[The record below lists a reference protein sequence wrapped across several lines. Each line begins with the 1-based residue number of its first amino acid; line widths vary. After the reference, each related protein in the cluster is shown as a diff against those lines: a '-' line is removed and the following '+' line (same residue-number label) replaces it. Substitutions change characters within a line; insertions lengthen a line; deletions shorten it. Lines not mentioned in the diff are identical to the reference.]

1 MHRFIVMAAFV
12 LALALPSVAS
22 AATQTLTVE
31 KKGAGTGTVTSSP
44 AGIECGA
51 SCSAPFTEGSTVVL
65 KAVSGANTGAVVWT
79 GCSAGETLENE
90 CKVAMSAAKT
100 VTATFNLL
108 ERKLTLE
115 KKGAGTGTV
124 TSAPTGINCGATCS
138 ANFVKGTTV
147 TLTGVPGPK
156 TLAPIWS
163 GCDSV
168 DAENKCK
175 VTMSAART
183 VTATFEPSEY
193 LLTVKKAGAGAG
205 KVTSSPAG
213 ISGCATTCSASFEHG
228 ALVTLTGAAGAGSDP
243 AVQWAGCDSV
253 NGEGKCL
260 VTMSAAKEVTATFNI
275 AKWSLTIA
283 KVGSGTGIVTSS
295 PAGIECGATCVAGF
309 INGTEVTLEG
319 KAGLHTKAVK
329 WSGCKE
335 VLTGNKCL
343 VTITAATTVIA
354 SFELE
359 KQWTEYLV
367 TVQKKGTGSGTV
379 TSVPG
384 GIECGED
391 CSEAYLY
398 HTQLTLT
405 ATPAEGSVFVEW
417 QGGGCLGQTGPC
429 ATTVN
434 RAMFVKAVFAAIGP
448 RRLTV
453 SKAGAGSGTVTSKP
467 AGIDC
472 GSACSV
478 EFEAPAKV
486 VLHATPAQG
495 SSFTGWSGAG
505 CSGAAACKVTMSEA
519 RNVTATFAKAPGP
532 PPAPSTLFVGGT
544 AKVKGGKALLRL
556 TCSGGTPCKG
566 TLKLVATIHNALG
579 QAKRLVVAKA
589 TYSLA
594 AGASSVLEAK
604 LSSRAMSLLRS
615 QGRLRVRATGG
626 GFEGRGLKLAR

>member
-31 KKGAGTGTVTSSP
+31 KKGAGSGTVTSSP
-44 AGIECGA
+44 AGIDCGA
-51 SCSAPFTEGSTVVL
+51 TCSAPFTEGSTVVL
-65 KAVSGANTGAVVWT
+65 KAVSGANTATVLWT

-90 CKVAMSAAKT
+90 CKVAMSAAKS

-108 ERKLTLE
+108 ERKLTVE
-115 KKGAGTGTV
+115 KKGTGAGTV
-124 TSAPTGINCGATCS
+124 TSSPSGINCGATCS
-138 ANFVKGTTV
+138 AGFVKGTTV
-147 TLTGVPGPK
+147 TLTGVPGSK
-156 TLAPIWS
+156 TLAPSWS

-168 DAENKCK
+168 DAE
-175 VTMSAART
+175 
-183 VTATFEPSEY
+183 
-193 LLTVKKAGAGAG
+193 
-205 KVTSSPAG
+205 
-213 ISGCATTCSASFEHG
+213 
-228 ALVTLTGAAGAGSDP
+228 
-243 AVQWAGCDSV
+243 
-253 NGEGKCL
+253 GKCL
-260 VTMSAAKEVTATFNI
+260 VTMSKAREVTATFNL
-275 AKWSLTIA
+275 AKWSLTVT
-283 KVGSGTGIVTSS
+283 KVGSGTGMVTGT
-295 PAGIECGATCVAGF
+295 PAGIECGATCSAGF
-309 INGTEVTLEG
+309 IDGTEVTLTG
-319 KAGLHTKAVK
+319 TSGLHTKPVK
-329 WSGCKE
+329 WSGCTE
-335 VLTGNKCL
+335 VLTGDKCL
-343 VTITAATTVIA
+343 VTISAAKTVIA

-359 KQWTEYLV
+359 KQWTEYTV
-367 TVQKKGTGSGTV
+367 TVQKKGTGNGIV

-434 RAMFVKAVFAAIGP
+434 RSMFVKAVFAAIGP

-453 SKAGAGSGTVTSKP
+453 SKAGAGTGTVTSKP

-472 GSACSV
+472 GSACSAQ
-478 EFEAPAKV
+478 FEAPTKV
-486 VLHATPAQG
+486 ALHATAAQG
-495 SSFTGWSGAG
+495 SSFSGWSGAG

-519 RNVTATFAKAPGP
+519 RNVTATFAKLPGP
-532 PPAPSTLFVGGT
+532 APRPSTLFVGGS

-579 QAKRLVVAKA
+579 QAKRLVIAKA

>member
-1 MHRFIVMAAFV
+1 MQRFIVMAAFV

-31 KKGAGTGTVTSSP
+31 KKGTGTGTVTSFP
-44 AGIECGA
+44 AGIDCGA
-51 SCSAPFTEGSTVVL
+51 TCSAPFTEGSTVVL
-65 KAVSGANTGAVVWT
+65 KAVSGLNTATVEWT
-79 GCSAGETLENE
+79 GCTTETLEHE
-90 CKVAMSAAKT
+90 CKVTMSAAKT

-108 ERKLTLE
+108 ERKLTVE
-115 KKGAGTGTV
+115 KKGTGTGTI
-124 TSAPTGINCGATCS
+124 TSSPLGIDCGATCS
-138 ANFVKGTTV
+138 ASFVKGTTV

-156 TLAPIWS
+156 TLTPSWT

-168 DAENKCK
+168 VEGKCV
-175 VTMSAART
+175 VTMSIART
-183 VTATFEPSEY
+183 VTATFDPSEY
-193 LLTVKKAGAGAG
+193 LLTVKKAGAGSG

-213 ISGCATTCSASFEHG
+213 ISECATTCGASFEHG
-228 ALVTLTGAAGAGSDP
+228 ALVTLTGAAGANSDP
-243 AVQWAGCDSV
+243 AVQWTGCDSV
-253 NGEGKCL
+253 DGEGKCL
-260 VTMSAAKEVTATFNI
+260 VTMSAAREVTATFNL
-275 AKWSLTIA
+275 AKWPLTVT
-283 KVGSGTGIVTSS
+283 KVGSGTGTVTGS

-309 INGTEVTLEG
+309 INGTEVTLTG
-319 KAGLHTKAVK
+319 TPGLHTKAVK
-329 WSGCKE
+329 WSGCKKVDDE
-335 VLTGNKCL
+335 NKCL
-343 VTITAATTVIA
+343 VTMAGATTVIA

-359 KQWTEYLV
+359 KEWTEYPV
-367 TVQKKGTGSGTV
+367 TVQKKGAGGGTV
-379 TSVPG
+379 TSIPG

-391 CSEAYLY
+391 CSESYLY

-405 ATPAEGSVFVEW
+405 AAPDEGSVFVEW

-429 ATTVN
+429 ATSVN
-434 RAMFVKAVFAAIGP
+434 RAMFVKAVFAAVGP

-453 SKAGAGSGTVTSKP
+453 SKAGTGSGGVTSKP

-472 GSACSV
+472 GSTCSA
-478 EFEAPAKV
+478 EFEAPTKV
-486 VLHATPAQG
+486 VLHATAAQG
-495 SSFTGWSGAG
+495 ASFSGWSGAG
-505 CSGAAACKVTMSEA
+505 CSGTAACKVTMSEA
-519 RNVTATFAKAPGP
+519 RNVTATFAKLPGP
-532 PPAPSTLFVGGT
+532 PPPPSTLFVGGS

-579 QAKRLVVAKA
+579 QAKRLVIAKA
-589 TYSLA
+589 AYSLA